1 MCYQCL
7 CPFIW
12 IKFVFVF
19 LNFGTTRK
27 EMPKKCDCNLLCSKR
42 PRIVFAH
49 LRPFNN
55 ISTKHFP
62 GNAIVFYTCTDV
74 VVFFFTY
81 MDPLIS
87 IDFPIRQTFGHLF
100 ETCSNKV
107 INCLVRFLLSAKCE
121 RAAMIELWPLSPTLS
136 NTKLTQCRNKW
147 EWKHHFWKWLI
158 MVR

>member
-1 MCYQCL
+1 MMCYQCL

-19 LNFGTTRK
+19 FKFWNHK
-27 EMPKKCDCNLLCSKR
+27 EGNAQKVWLQ
-42 PRIVFAH
+42 FA
-49 LRPFNN
+49 LF
-55 ISTKHFP
+55 STKHFP

-74 VVFFFTY
+74 VVFFLTY

-107 INCLVRFLLSAKCE
+107 NNCLVRFLLSAKWE
-121 RAAMIELWPLSPTLS
+121 RAAMIELWPLSPTFS

>member
-107 INCLVRFLLSAKCE
+107 INCLVCFCCRRSVSVQQWLNFDRFHLHF
-121 RAAMIELWPLSPTLS
+121 PTQS
-136 NTKLTQCRNKW
+136 SHNAEINGNESTIFENGW
-147 EWKHHFWKWLI
+147 
-158 MVR
+158 